1 MTDANT
7 TERARLVDELSAKVL
22 AHMDTASM
30 VADIRVQVAEA
41 NAKLDNASSQLSAIA
56 GQLPAL
62 DVRVT
67 KLETWQRFLMI
78 LAGAAWAVILAFI
91 SAWAFKLINGG
102 GS

>member
-1 MTDANT
+1 
-7 TERARLVDELSAKVL
+7 
-22 AHMDTASM
+22 M

-41 NAKLDNASSQLSAIA
+41 NAKLDNASAQLTSIA

-62 DVRVT
+62 DIRVT
-67 KLETWQRFLMI
+67 KLETWQKFSIAMV
-78 LAGAAWAVILAFI
+78 AAAWAVILAFV